1 MEFYRETLGVDV
13 PLTEESQR
21 WLRWKAFDTPP
32 VALALRLGAA
42 QPGDW
47 AGGAGRT
54 GGGRGTTAGMKILI
68 DVGETPVWYE
78 ALIQDPDGNLPLM
91 DQQKDG
97 TAG

>member
-1 MEFYRETLGVDV
+1 MIGLAVQDARSAVEELRQGV
-13 PLTEESQR
+13 
-21 WLRWKAFDTPP
+21 
-32 VALALRLGAA
+32 
-42 QPGDW
+42 
-47 AGGAGRT
+47 
-54 GGGRGTTAGMKILI
+54 KILI